1 MEVETLVR
9 LTTEGMLL
17 CLYVSL
23 PIIGIAALV
32 GLGISFI
39 QAITSLQDHTIS
51 FAVKLIAVIIG
62 LAVLAPWGAA
72 SVLNFANE
80 IMAAAVPS

>member
-62 LAVLAPWGAA
+62 LAILAPWGAS